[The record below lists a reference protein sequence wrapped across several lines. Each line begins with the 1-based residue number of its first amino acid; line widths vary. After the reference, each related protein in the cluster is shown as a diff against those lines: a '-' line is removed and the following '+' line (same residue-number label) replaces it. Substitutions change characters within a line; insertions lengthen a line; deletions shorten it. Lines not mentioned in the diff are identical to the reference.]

1 MAAFALRWRSQI
13 HLALSKLKSNGLVNA
28 GVWVGLSNVINIA
41 AVFVIQKVIAVQV
54 GPAGVAIVGQYQNF
68 LGVTTSLANGGINS
82 GIVKYV
88 AEYRRDT
95 DRNALLISNATR
107 ITLFCSAILVAVL
120 LLFAGP
126 LSRYLF
132 QTDGYA
138 FVLRLLGLTI
148 TLFALNTLLVSVLNG
163 FGEIRKYAG
172 SAIARSVVGIVLT
185 VALSLLWGLTG
196 ALVALTIVQSLVF
209 FITLFFVVRSPWF
222 TSRFF
227 VQRFDAGVTRKLLAF
242 SLMALTS
249 AVLGPLVLILVRNHL
264 IATLSLEDAGY
275 WDAMWKISQGY
286 LAIITG
292 TLGVYYLPKLS
303 SLQAAADVR
312 REIWNGYKLI
322 VPALIVFFSLLYL
335 LRMPISYLL
344 YSERF
349 TPTAGLFLPMLIGDF
364 FMIISWLV
372 AYLMLAKAMTKMF
385 IATQVI
391 FAAITYFLSVMLIDT
406 LGLQGVVWAHALKY
420 AIYAVVVSYLLREY
434 LFARYA
440 PR

>member
-1 MAAFALRWRSQI
+1 MTSVALRWRSQI
-13 HLALSKLKSNGLVNA
+13 YLALLKLKSNGLVNA
-28 GVWVGLSNVINIA
+28 GLWVGLSNIINIA
-41 AVFVIQKVIAVQV
+41 AAFVIQKVIAVQV
-54 GPAGVAIVGQYQNF
+54 GPAGVAIIGQYQNF
-68 LGVTTSLANGGINS
+68 LGITTSLANGGINS

-107 ITLFCSAILVAVL
+107 VTLFCSTILVAVIV
-120 LLFAGP
+120 LFAEQ
-126 LSRYLF
+126 LSLYLF
-132 QTDGYA
+132 QTDAYA
-138 FVLRLLGLTI
+138 FILRLLGLTI

-185 VALSLLWGLTG
+185 VGLSLVWGLTG

-209 FITLFFVVRSPWF
+209 FVTLFFVVRSPWF

-227 VQRFDAGVTRKLLAF
+227 VQRFDAGITRKLLAF

-249 AVLGPLVLILVRNHL
+249 AILVPLVQILVRNHL

-286 LAIITG
+286 LGIITG

-303 SLQAAADVR
+303 SLQAVADVR

-322 VPALIVFFSLLYL
+322 VPALLIAFLMVYL
-335 LRMPISYLL
+335 LRTPIVYLL
-344 YSERF
+344 YSRRF
-349 TPTAGLFLPMLIGDF
+349 TPTMGLFLPMLIGDF
-364 FMIISWLV
+364 FKILSWLV
-372 AYLMLAKAMTKMF
+372 AYLMLAKAKTRMF
-385 IATQVI
+385 IATQVV
-391 FAAITYFLSVMLIDT
+391 FSAITYSLSVVMINGW
-406 LGLQGVVWAHALKY
+406 GLQGVAWAHAIKY
-420 AIYAVVVSYLLREY
+420 AVYLFVVSYLLREY
-434 LFARYA
+434 LFERYEAR
-440 PR
+440 

>member
-1 MAAFALRWRSQI
+1 MTSGALRLRSQLR
-13 HLALSKLKSNGLVNA
+13 LALSNLQGNGLVNA
-28 GVWVGLSNVINIA
+28 GVWVGLSNVINVA
-41 AVFVIQKVIAVQV
+41 AVFIIQKVIAVQV
-54 GPAGVAIVGQYQNF
+54 GPAGVAIIGQYQNF
-68 LGVTTSLANGGINS
+68 LGITTSLANGGINS

-120 LLFAGP
+120 LLFASQ
-126 LSRYLF
+126 LSLYLF
-132 QTDGYA
+132 KSDAYS

-185 VALSLLWGLTG
+185 VMLSLVWGLTG
-196 ALVALTIVQSLVF
+196 ALVALTVVQSLVF
-209 FITLFFVVRSPWF
+209 FVTLFFVVRSPWF

-227 VQRFDAGVTRKLLAF
+227 VQRFDAEVTRRLLAF

-249 AVLGPLVLILVRNHL
+249 AILVPLVQILVRNHL
-264 IATLSLEDAGY
+264 IATLSLDDAGY

-286 LAIITG
+286 LSIITG
-292 TLGVYYLPKLS
+292 TLGVYYMPKLS
-303 SLQAAADVR
+303 SLQAVADVR

-322 VPALIVFFSLLYL
+322 VPALLFGFLLVYL
-335 LRMPISYLL
+335 LRTPIVYLL
-344 YSERF
+344 YSQRF
-349 TPTAGLFLPMLIGDF
+349 TPTIELFFPMLIGDF
-364 FMIISWLV
+364 LMVLSWLV
-372 AYLMLAKAMTKMF
+372 GYLMLAKAKTRMF
-385 IATQVI
+385 IATQVV
-391 FAAITYFLSVMLIDT
+391 FSAITYSLSVVMISAW
-406 LGLQGVVWAHALKY
+406 GLQGVVWAHAIKY
-420 AIYAVVVSYLLREY
+420 AIFLIVVSYLLREY
-434 LFARYA
+434 LFERYE